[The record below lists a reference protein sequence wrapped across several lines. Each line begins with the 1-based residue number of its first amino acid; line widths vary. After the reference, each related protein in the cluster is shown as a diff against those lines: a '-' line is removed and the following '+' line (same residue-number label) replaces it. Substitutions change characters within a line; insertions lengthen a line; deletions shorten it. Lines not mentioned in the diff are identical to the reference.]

1 MHLFEHMPGMGEA
14 FRAVSFSIGPQQM
27 SLFQLYESDVVHK
40 PLMTSIQAVGAT
52 TFPQTA
58 KAPHVMR
65 TAFQCYTEAL
75 RLTNV
80 VLQNVTTAVND
91 NTFHYYPFYNL
102 GSLKWLQATARIFL
116 KHRYL

>member
-52 TFPQTA
+52 T
-58 KAPHVMR
+58 VR